1 MTIRRFP
8 MILAGLAVT
17 TFTAGTLLSAPAEAA
32 PKKRYVSA
40 RPAANDRTVVRWQD
54 ENGRVRTRIIVQKR
68 SYLDAGTNVVR
79 GERKFTD
86 YVISPTYSAVPEA
99 MRRTAADRA
108 SETMPGPFDLPGK
121 NNPRQW

>member
-17 TFTAGTLLSAPAEAA
+17 AFTAGTLLSAPAEAA
-32 PKKRYVSA
+32 PKQRYL
-40 RPAANDRTVVRWQD
+40 RNDGTVVRWQD
-54 ENGRVRTRIIVQKR
+54 ENGRIRTRIIVQKR

-86 YVISPTYSAVPEA
+86 YVMPPTHSVVPEA

>member
-17 TFTAGTLLSAPAEAA
+17 AFTAGTLLSAPAEAA
-32 PKKRYVSA
+32 PKKQRYTRA
-40 RPAANDRTVVRWQD
+40 AANDRTVVRWQD

-68 SYLDAGTNVVR
+68 SYLDAGTNVVP
-79 GERKFTD
+79 GERKYTD
-86 YVISPTYSAVPEA
+86 YVIPPTRSAVPEA

>member
-1 MTIRRFP
+1 M
-8 MILAGLAVT
+8 
-17 TFTAGTLLSAPAEAA
+17 
-32 PKKRYVSA
+32 
-40 RPAANDRTVVRWQD
+40 VRWQD
-54 ENGRVRTRIIVQKR
+54 ENGRMRTRIIVQKR

-79 GERKFTD
+79 GERKYTD
-86 YVISPTYSAVPEA
+86 YVMPPTHSAVPEA

>member
-1 MTIRRFP
+1 M
-8 MILAGLAVT
+8 
-17 TFTAGTLLSAPAEAA
+17 
-32 PKKRYVSA
+32 
-40 RPAANDRTVVRWQD
+40 VRWQD
-54 ENGRVRTRIIVQKR
+54 ENGRIRTRIIVQKR

-79 GERKFTD
+79 GERKYTD
-86 YVISPTYSAVPEA
+86 YVMPPTHSVVPEA

>member
-8 MILAGLAVT
+8 MILAGLALAA
-17 TFTAGTLLSAPAEAA
+17 FTAGTLLSTAADAA
-32 PKKRYVSA
+32 PKKQRYL
-40 RPAANDRTVVRWQD
+40 RNDSTVVRWQD

-86 YVISPTYSAVPEA
+86 YVIPPTYSAVPEA
-99 MRRTAADRA
+99 MRHTAADRA

-121 NNPRQW
+121 NNPMQW